1 MAGFTQGRTQR
12 VVFAQYE
19 QKRKELH
26 SRLGPRKKEG
36 AIFLSIGMLRTQQIS
51 TAFFQ
56 LEWKKMENKLAFKHI
71 SIFRGDKWYLFFSI
85 PAQLSPFVD

>member
-26 SRLGPRKKEG
+26 SRLGPRKKEAAIMG
-36 AIFLSIGMLRTQQIS
+36 A
-51 TAFFQ
+51 
-56 LEWKKMENKLAFKHI
+56 LECSEPNK
-71 SIFRGDKWYLFFSI
+71 YQ
-85 PAQLSPFVD
+85 QLSFSWSD